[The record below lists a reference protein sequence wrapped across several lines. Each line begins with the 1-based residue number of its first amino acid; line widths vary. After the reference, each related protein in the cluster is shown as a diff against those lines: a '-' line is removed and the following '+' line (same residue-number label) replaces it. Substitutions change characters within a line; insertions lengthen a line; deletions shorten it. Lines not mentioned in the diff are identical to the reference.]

1 MILNNMKRLIGWRT
15 EREDDYANT
24 ALQIQK
30 QILKRR
36 YTEVKQNRTYE
47 KQQKFNQ
54 SVVRYAD
61 TDLAIKDAE
70 NVIFLK
76 KKRLQKFN

>member
-1 MILNNMKRLIGWRT
+1 MVLNYIKRLMGRST
-15 EREDDYANT
+15 GREDYENVT
-24 ALQIQK
+24 FQIQK

>member
-1 MILNNMKRLIGWRT
+1 MILDYIKRLMDWRT
-15 EREDDYANT
+15 ERADYANIT
-24 ALQIQK
+24 FQIQK

>member
-1 MILNNMKRLIGWRT
+1 MVLNYIKRLVGWRT
-15 EREDDYANT
+15 KRGDYANV
-24 ALQIQK
+24 ASLIQK

-36 YTEVKQNRTYE
+36 YIEAKQNRTYE
-47 KQQKFNQ
+47 KQQKFNR